1 MKNPRKPTRIP
12 VQTRAIEKRNRILA
26 AAFKTIGEK
35 GYARTDTV
43 DIARA
48 AGISVGTLYAYFRD
62 KREIFLEASA
72 GFHAEVLKRLEAN
85 VPKQKASTDLTSEI
99 RLVLASLMS
108 IGREYRFFQKEFVA
122 QSFSD
127 EEIKRLH
134 HARRMEIVEYL
145 LPRLRKVCGR
155 RKPSRIGLF
164 MSVSFLQD
172 LFYQI
177 DQLPEYGFESA
188 EAFRAAE
195 KAVSALLLE
204 G

>member
-1 MKNPRKPTRIP
+1 MP
-12 VQTRAIEKRNRILA
+12 VQSRAIEKRNRILA
-26 AAFKTIGEK
+26 AAFKIIGEK

-62 KREIFLEASA
+62 KRDIFIEASA

-85 VPKQKASTDLTSEI
+85 LPKDKASADLVTEI
-99 RLVLASLMS
+99 RSVLSSFMS
-108 IGREYRFFQKEFVA
+108 IDRESRFFQKEFVA
-122 QSFSD
+122 LSFSD
-127 EEIKRLH
+127 EEIRRLY
-134 HARRMEIVEYL
+134 HARRMDFVDYL
-145 LPRLRKVCGR
+145 LPRLRKACGR
-155 RKPSRIGLF
+155 RKPTRVGLF
-164 MSVSFLQD
+164 LSVSFLQD

-177 DQLPEYGFESA
+177 DRFPEYGFARE
-188 EAFRAAE
+188 EAFQSAE